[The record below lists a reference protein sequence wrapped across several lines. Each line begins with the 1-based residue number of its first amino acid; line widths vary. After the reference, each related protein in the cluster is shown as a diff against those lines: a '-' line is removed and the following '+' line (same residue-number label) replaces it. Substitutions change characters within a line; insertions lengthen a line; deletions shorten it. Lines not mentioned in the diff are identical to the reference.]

1 MLISKSV
8 EITADWS
15 SVKKYEDLGYG
26 KMKQGDIFFI
36 LVEHL
41 GKYSEVI
48 VEVQC
53 DFCKNYFRRK
63 YSQYTKNI
71 EKHNLFS
78 CKKCTNNKYKITCMQ
93 KYGVE
98 NISQLPET
106 HEKIKHSSLER
117 YGVTSYTKLEKFKDD
132 HRAKMVEKY
141 GVDSFSKTE
150 EWLEKQKISSMK
162 KFGVEN
168 ASQSKE
174 VFSKQQQQRFKI
186 KKYKDTELYYQ
197 GSYEKDFLDNFYE
210 RIKIETTSPI
220 NYIFEDKNKVYFP
233 DFYLPEFNLIVEV
246 KSTYTFNKHY
256 QQNISKKEFCLKS
269 GFNFLFIIDKN
280 YSEFEPIINP

>member
-41 GKYSEVI
+41 GKCSKVI

-53 DFCKNYFRRK
+53 DFCKKIFQREY
-63 YSQYTKNI
+63 YQYIRNI
-71 EKHNLFS
+71 KKHNLFS
-78 CKKCTNNKYKITCMQ
+78 CLSCTNNKYKITCMQ

-132 HRAKMVEKY
+132 HRSKMVEKY

-150 EWLEKQKISSMK
+150 EWLEKQKISSIK

-174 VFSKQQQQRFKI
+174 VFSKQQQKRFKI
-186 KKYKDTELYYQ
+186 QKYKDTELYYQ

-233 DFYLPEFNLIVEV
+233 DFYLPEFNLILEV

-280 YSEFEPIINP
+280 YSEIESIIY

>member
-78 CKKCTNNKYKITCMQ
+78 CKKCTNNKYKITCM
-93 KYGVE
+93 
-98 NISQLPET
+98 
-106 HEKIKHSSLER
+106 
-117 YGVTSYTKLEKFKDD
+117 
-132 HRAKMVEKY
+132 
-141 GVDSFSKTE
+141 
-150 EWLEKQKISSMK
+150 
-162 KFGVEN
+162 
-168 ASQSKE
+168 
-174 VFSKQQQQRFKI
+174 
-186 KKYKDTELYYQ
+186 
-197 GSYEKDFLDNFYE
+197 
-210 RIKIETTSPI
+210 
-220 NYIFEDKNKVYFP
+220 
-233 DFYLPEFNLIVEV
+233 
-246 KSTYTFNKHY
+246 
-256 QQNISKKEFCLKS
+256 
-269 GFNFLFIIDKN
+269 
-280 YSEFEPIINP
+280 